1 MSKSKQKGT
10 AAESAF
16 VKAECVTEIFPH
28 VERRTLS
35 GAADQGDVSGML
47 GIAVEIK
54 NHASYKFPE
63 WLRETEVE
71 RVNAKADVGLL
82 VVKPNGIGL
91 GSVDQWWAIMP
102 VGAMMKLLSDA
113 GYGNPKVVDLDVDK
127 E

>member
-1 MSKSKQKGT
+1 
-10 AAESAF
+10 
-16 VKAECVTEIFPH
+16 
-28 VERRTLS
+28 
-35 GAADQGDVSGML
+35 ML

-82 VVKPNGIGL
+82 VVKPNGVGL

-127 E
+127 G